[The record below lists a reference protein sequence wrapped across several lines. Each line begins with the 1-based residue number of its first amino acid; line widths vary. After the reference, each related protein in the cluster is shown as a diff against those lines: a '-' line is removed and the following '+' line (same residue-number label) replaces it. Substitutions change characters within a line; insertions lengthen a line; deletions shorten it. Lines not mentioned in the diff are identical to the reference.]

1 MPILGPIMVIV
12 YYLLSLLYKSIELIS
27 KIIIN
32 TIIKLKIILKERR
45 RAKSFNKAINLER
58 VKQERQK
65 AINLERV
72 KQERQ
77 KANEYKKL
85 VNLIEKKLPIGNES
99 FNPSRQK
106 GVNNNPSKQK
116 KNKKQLNTK
125 KNFCNKC
132 GAVFEEGSYK
142 CSYCGIEQ
150 E

>member
-1 MPILGPIMVIV
+1 MLTAILIILMPVLGPIMVIA
-12 YYLLSLLYKSIELIS
+12 YYLLTIFYKSIELIS

-45 RAKSFNKAINLER
+45 RAKSFNKAR
-58 VKQERQK
+58 
-65 AINLERV
+65 NLERV

-85 VNLIEKKLPIGNES
+85 VNLIEKKLPIGNEP

-116 KNKKQLNTK
+116 KNKKRLNIK

-142 CSYCGIEQ
+142 CHYCGNELQ

>member
-1 MPILGPIMVIV
+1 MLTAILIILMPVLGPIMVIA
-12 YYLLSLLYKSIELIS
+12 YYLLSILYKSIELIS

-45 RAKSFNKAINLER
+45 RAKSFNKAR
-58 VKQERQK
+58 
-65 AINLERV
+65 NLERV

-85 VNLIEKKLPIGNES
+85 VNLIEKKLPIGNEH

-116 KNKKQLNTK
+116 KNKKQLNAK
-125 KNFCNKC
+125 NNFCNKC

-142 CSYCGIEQ
+142 CSYCGNELQ
-150 E
+150 

>member
-1 MPILGPIMVIV
+1 MLTAILIILMPILGPIMVIA
-12 YYLLSLLYKSIELIS
+12 YYLLTIFYKSIELIS

-45 RAKSFNKAINLER
+45 RAKSFNKAR
-58 VKQERQK
+58 
-65 AINLERV
+65 NLERV

-85 VNLIEKKLPIGNES
+85 VNLIEKKLPIGNEP

-106 GVNNNPSKQK
+106 RVNNNSSKQK

-142 CSYCGIEQ
+142 CSYCGSKQ

>member
-1 MPILGPIMVIV
+1 MLTAILIILMPILGPIMVIA
-12 YYLLSLLYKSIELIS
+12 YYLLAISYKSIELIS

-45 RAKSFNKAINLER
+45 RTKNFNKARNLER
-58 VKQERQK
+58 VKQER
-65 AINLERV
+65 L
-72 KQERQ
+72 

-85 VNLIEKKLPIGNES
+85 VNLIEKKLPIGNEPI
-99 FNPSRQK
+99 NPSRQK
-106 GVNNNPSKQK
+106 GVNNNPSKQN

-125 KNFCNKC
+125 NGFCNKC

-142 CSYCGIEQ
+142 CSYCGNELQ

>member
-1 MPILGPIMVIV
+1 MLTAILIILMPVLGPIMVIA
-12 YYLLSLLYKSIELIS
+12 YYLLTLFYKSIELIS

-45 RAKSFNKAINLER
+45 RAKSFNKAR
-58 VKQERQK
+58 
-65 AINLERV
+65 NLERV

-85 VNLIEKKLPIGNES
+85 VNLIEKKLPIGNEP
-99 FNPSRQK
+99 FNPTRQK
-106 GVNNNPSKQK
+106 DVNNNPSKQK

-142 CSYCGIEQ
+142 CSYCCSELQ

>member
-1 MPILGPIMVIV
+1 MPVLGPIMVIA
-12 YYLLSLLYKSIELIS
+12 YYLLTIFYKSIELIS

-45 RAKSFNKAINLER
+45 RAKSFNKAR
-58 VKQERQK
+58 
-65 AINLERV
+65 NLERV

-85 VNLIEKKLPIGNES
+85 VNLIEKKLPIGNEP

-106 GVNNNPSKQK
+106 GINNNPSKQK

-142 CSYCGIEQ
+142 CSYCGNELQ

>member
-1 MPILGPIMVIV
+1 MLTAILIILMPVLGPIMVIA
-12 YYLLSLLYKSIELIS
+12 YYLLTLLYKSIELIS

-32 TIIKLKIILKERR
+32 TIIKLKLILKERR
-45 RAKSFNKAINLER
+45 RAKSFNKAR
-58 VKQERQK
+58 
-65 AINLERV
+65 NLERV

-85 VNLIEKKLPIGNES
+85 VNLIEKKLPIGNEP

-106 GVNNNPSKQK
+106 RVNNNSSKQK

-142 CSYCGIEQ
+142 CSYCGSELQ

>member
-1 MPILGPIMVIV
+1 MILAILIVLMPVVGPIIVIA
-12 YYLLSLLYKSIELIS
+12 YYLLTIIYKSIELIS
-27 KIIIN
+27 KILII
-32 TIIKLKIILKERR
+32 TIIKLKRILQERR
-45 RAKSFNKAINLER
+45 RAKSFTKARNLER
-58 VKQERQK
+58 VKQER
-65 AINLERV
+65 L
-72 KQERQ
+72 

>member
-1 MPILGPIMVIV
+1 MLTAILIILMPVLGPIMVIA
-12 YYLLSLLYKSIELIS
+12 YYLLTIFYKSIELIS

-32 TIIKLKIILKERR
+32 TIIKLKIILKERQ
-45 RAKSFNKAINLER
+45 RAKSFNKAR
-58 VKQERQK
+58 
-65 AINLERV
+65 NLERV

-85 VNLIEKKLPIGNES
+85 VNLIEKKLPIGNEP

-125 KNFCNKC
+125 NNFCNKC

-142 CSYCGIEQ
+142 CSYCGSEFQ

>member
-1 MPILGPIMVIV
+1 MPILGPIMVIA
-12 YYLLSLLYKSIELIS
+12 YYLLTIFYKSIELIS

-45 RAKSFNKAINLER
+45 RAKSFN
-58 VKQERQK
+58 K

-116 KNKKQLNTK
+116 KNKKRLNTK

-142 CSYCGIEQ
+142 CSYCGNELQ

>member
-1 MPILGPIMVIV
+1 MLTAILIILMPVLGPIMVIA
-12 YYLLSLLYKSIELIS
+12 YYLLTTFYKSIELIS

-45 RAKSFNKAINLER
+45 RAKSFNKAR
-58 VKQERQK
+58 
-65 AINLERV
+65 NLERV

-99 FNPSRQK
+99 LNPSRQK
-106 GVNNNPSKQK
+106 EVNNNPSKQK

-132 GAVFEEGSYK
+132 GALFEEGSYK
-142 CSYCGIEQ
+142 CSYCGGELQ

>member
-1 MPILGPIMVIV
+1 MLTAILIILMPVLGPIMVIA
-12 YYLLSLLYKSIELIS
+12 YYLLTTFYKSIELIS

-45 RAKSFNKAINLER
+45 RAKSFNKAR
-58 VKQERQK
+58 
-65 AINLERV
+65 NLERV

-85 VNLIEKKLPIGNES
+85 VNLIEKKLPIGNEP

-106 GVNNNPSKQK
+106 GINNNPSKQK

-142 CSYCGIEQ
+142 CSYCGNELQ
-150 E
+150 

>member
-1 MPILGPIMVIV
+1 MPVLGPIIVIA
-12 YYLLSLLYKSIELIS
+12 YYLITIFYKSIELIS

-45 RAKSFNKAINLER
+45 RSKNINKARNLER
-58 VKQERQK
+58 VKQER
-65 AINLERV
+65 L
-72 KQERQ
+72 

-85 VNLIEKKLPIGNES
+85 VNLIEKKLPIGNEP

-125 KNFCNKC
+125 NNFCNKC
-132 GAVFEEGSYK
+132 GALFEEGSYK
-142 CSYCGIEQ
+142 CSYCGNELQ

>member
-1 MPILGPIMVIV
+1 MLTAMLIILMPILGPIMVIA
-12 YYLLSLLYKSIELIS
+12 YYLLTIFYKSIELIS

-32 TIIKLKIILKERR
+32 TIIKLKIILQERR
-45 RAKSFNKAINLER
+45 RAKSFNKAR
-58 VKQERQK
+58 
-65 AINLERV
+65 NLERV

-85 VNLIEKKLPIGNES
+85 VNLIEKKLPIGNEP
-99 FNPSRQK
+99 FNPTRQK
-106 GVNNNPSKQK
+106 DVNNNPSKQK

-125 KNFCNKC
+125 NNFCNKC

-142 CSYCGIEQ
+142 CSYCGNELQ

>member
-1 MPILGPIMVIV
+1 MLTAILIILMPVLGPIMVIA
-12 YYLLSLLYKSIELIS
+12 YYVLTIFYKSIELIS

-45 RAKSFNKAINLER
+45 RAKSFNKARNLER
-58 VKQERQK
+58 VKQEK
-65 AINLERV
+65 
-72 KQERQ
+72 Q

-85 VNLIEKKLPIGNES
+85 VNLIEKKLPIGNKH

-106 GVNNNPSKQK
+106 GVSNNPSKQK

-125 KNFCNKC
+125 TNFCNKC
-132 GAVFEEGSYK
+132 GAVFEEGCYK
-142 CSYCGIEQ
+142 CSYCGSELQ

>member
-1 MPILGPIMVIV
+1 MLTAILIILMPILGPIMVIA
-12 YYLLSLLYKSIELIS
+12 YYLLTIFYKSIELIS

-45 RAKSFNKAINLER
+45 RAKSFNKAR
-58 VKQERQK
+58 
-65 AINLERV
+65 NLERV

-85 VNLIEKKLPIGNES
+85 FNLIEKKLPIGNEP

-116 KNKKQLNTK
+116 KNKKQLNK
-125 KNFCNKC
+125 KNNFCNKC

-142 CSYCGIEQ
+142 CSYCGNDLQ

>member
-1 MPILGPIMVIV
+1 MLTAILVILMPVLGPIMVIT
-12 YYLLSLLYKSIELIS
+12 YYLLTIFYKSIELIS

-45 RAKSFNKAINLER
+45 RAKSFNKAR
-58 VKQERQK
+58 
-65 AINLERV
+65 NLERV

-85 VNLIEKKLPIGNES
+85 VNLIEKKLPIGNEH

-125 KNFCNKC
+125 NNFCNKC

-142 CSYCGIEQ
+142 CSYCGNELQ

>member
-1 MPILGPIMVIV
+1 MPVLGPIMVIA
-12 YYLLSLLYKSIELIS
+12 YYLLTIFYKSIELIS

-45 RAKSFNKAINLER
+45 RAKSFNKAR
-58 VKQERQK
+58 
-65 AINLERV
+65 NLERV

-85 VNLIEKKLPIGNES
+85 VNLIEKKLPIGNEP
-99 FNPSRQK
+99 FNTSRQK

-142 CSYCGIEQ
+142 CSYCGSELQ

>member
-1 MPILGPIMVIV
+1 MLTAILIILMPILGPIMVIA
-12 YYLLSLLYKSIELIS
+12 YYLLTIFYKSIELIS

-45 RAKSFNKAINLER
+45 RAKSFNKAR
-58 VKQERQK
+58 
-65 AINLERV
+65 NLERV

-85 VNLIEKKLPIGNES
+85 VNLIEKKLPIGNEP
-99 FNPSRQK
+99 FNPTRQK
-106 GVNNNPSKQK
+106 DVNNNPSKQK

-142 CSYCGIEQ
+142 CSYCGSELQ

>member
-1 MPILGPIMVIV
+1 MLTAILIILMPILGPIMVIA
-12 YYLLSLLYKSIELIS
+12 YYLLTIFYKSIELIS

-45 RAKSFNKAINLER
+45 RAKSFNKARNLER
-58 VKQERQK
+58 VKQER
-65 AINLERV
+65 L
-72 KQERQ
+72 

-85 VNLIEKKLPIGNES
+85 VNLIEKKLPIGHEP

-142 CSYCGIEQ
+142 CSYCGSELQ

>member
-1 MPILGPIMVIV
+1 MLTAILIILMPVLGPIMVIA
-12 YYLLSLLYKSIELIS
+12 YYLLNIFYKSIELIS

-45 RAKSFNKAINLER
+45 RAKSFNKAR
-58 VKQERQK
+58 
-65 AINLERV
+65 NLERV

-85 VNLIEKKLPIGNES
+85 VNLIEKKLPIGNEP

-132 GAVFEEGSYK
+132 GAIFEEGSYK
-142 CSYCGIEQ
+142 CSYCGNKLQ

>member
-1 MPILGPIMVIV
+1 MLTAILIILMPILGPIMVIA
-12 YYLLSLLYKSIELIS
+12 YYLLTIFYKSIELIS

-45 RAKSFNKAINLER
+45 RAKSFNKARNLER
-58 VKQERQK
+58 
-65 AINLERV
+65 I

-85 VNLIEKKLPIGNES
+85 VNLIEKKLPIGNEP

-116 KNKKQLNTK
+116 KNKKRLNTK

-142 CSYCGIEQ
+142 CSYCGNEFQ

>member
-1 MPILGPIMVIV
+1 MPVLGPIMVIA
-12 YYLLSLLYKSIELIS
+12 YYLITIFYKSIELIS

-45 RAKSFNKAINLER
+45 RSKNFNKARNLER
-58 VKQERQK
+58 VKQER
-65 AINLERV
+65 L
-72 KQERQ
+72 

-85 VNLIEKKLPIGNES
+85 VNLIEKKLPIGNEL

-125 KNFCNKC
+125 NNFCNKC

-142 CSYCGIEQ
+142 CSYCGNELQ

>member
-1 MPILGPIMVIV
+1 MLTAILIILMPILGPVMVIA
-12 YYLLSLLYKSIELIS
+12 YYLLTIFYKSIELIS

-45 RAKSFNKAINLER
+45 RAKSFNKAR
-58 VKQERQK
+58 
-65 AINLERV
+65 NLERV

-99 FNPSRQK
+99 LNPSRQK
-106 GVNNNPSKQK
+106 EVNNNPSKQK

-142 CSYCGIEQ
+142 CSYCGSELQ

>member
-1 MPILGPIMVIV
+1 MLTAILIILMPILGPVMVIA
-12 YYLLSLLYKSIELIS
+12 YYLLTIFYKSIELIS

-45 RAKSFNKAINLER
+45 RAKSFNKAR
-58 VKQERQK
+58 
-65 AINLERV
+65 NLERV

-85 VNLIEKKLPIGNES
+85 VNLIEKKLPIGNEP
-99 FNPSRQK
+99 FNPTRQK
-106 GVNNNPSKQK
+106 DVNTNPSKQK

-142 CSYCGIEQ
+142 CSYCGSELQ

>member
-1 MPILGPIMVIV
+1 MLTAILIILMPILGPVMVIA
-12 YYLLSLLYKSIELIS
+12 YYLLTIFYKSIELIS

-45 RAKSFNKAINLER
+45 RAKSFNKAR
-58 VKQERQK
+58 
-65 AINLERV
+65 NLERV

-85 VNLIEKKLPIGNES
+85 VNLIEKKLPIGNEP

-142 CSYCGIEQ
+142 CSYCGSELQ

>member
-1 MPILGPIMVIV
+1 MLTAILIILMPVLGPIIEIA
-12 YYLLSLLYKSIELIS
+12 YYLLTIFYKSIELIS

-45 RAKSFNKAINLER
+45 RAKSFNKAR
-58 VKQERQK
+58 
-65 AINLERV
+65 NLERV

-85 VNLIEKKLPIGNES
+85 VNLIEKKLPIGNEP

-116 KNKKQLNTK
+116 KNKKRLNTK

-132 GAVFEEGSYK
+132 GAVFEDGSYK
-142 CSYCGIEQ
+142 CSYCGNELK

>member
-1 MPILGPIMVIV
+1 MLTAILIILMPVLGPILVIA
-12 YYLLSLLYKSIELIS
+12 YYILNIFYKSIELIS

-32 TIIKLKIILKERR
+32 TIIKLKIILKERG
-45 RAKSFNKAINLER
+45 RAKSFNKAR
-58 VKQERQK
+58 
-65 AINLERV
+65 NLERV

-85 VNLIEKKLPIGNES
+85 VNLIEKKLPIGNEP

-106 GVNNNPSKQK
+106 GVNNNPSKQN

-132 GAVFEEGSYK
+132 GAIFEEGSYK
-142 CSYCGIEQ
+142 CSYCGNKLQ

>member
-1 MPILGPIMVIV
+1 MLTAILIILMPVLGPIIVIA
-12 YYLLSLLYKSIELIS
+12 YYLLTIFYKSIELIS

-45 RAKSFNKAINLER
+45 RAKSFNKAR
-58 VKQERQK
+58 
-65 AINLERV
+65 NLERV

-85 VNLIEKKLPIGNES
+85 VNLIEKKLPIGNEP

-132 GAVFEEGSYK
+132 GAIFEEGSYK
-142 CSYCGIEQ
+142 CSYCGNELQ

>member
-1 MPILGPIMVIV
+1 MLTAILIILMPILGPIMVIA
-12 YYLLSLLYKSIELIS
+12 YYLLTIFYKSIELIS

-45 RAKSFNKAINLER
+45 RAKSFNKAR
-58 VKQERQK
+58 
-65 AINLERV
+65 NLERV

-85 VNLIEKKLPIGNES
+85 VNLIEKKLPIGHEP

-132 GAVFEEGSYK
+132 GAVFEEGAYK
-142 CSYCGIEQ
+142 CSYCGSELQ

>member
-1 MPILGPIMVIV
+1 MLTAILIILMPVLGPIMVIA
-12 YYLLSLLYKSIELIS
+12 YYLLTLFYKSIELIS

-45 RAKSFNKAINLER
+45 RAKSFNKAR
-58 VKQERQK
+58 
-65 AINLERV
+65 NLERV

-85 VNLIEKKLPIGNES
+85 VNLLEKKLPIGNEP

-106 GVNNNPSKQK
+106 GVKNNPFKQK

-132 GAVFEEGSYK
+132 GALFEDGSYK
-142 CSYCGIEQ
+142 CSYCGNELK

>member
-1 MPILGPIMVIV
+1 MLTAILIILMPILGPIMVIA
-12 YYLLSLLYKSIELIS
+12 YYLLTIFYKSIELIS

-45 RAKSFNKAINLER
+45 RAKSFNKAR
-58 VKQERQK
+58 
-65 AINLERV
+65 NLERV

-99 FNPSRQK
+99 LNPSRQK
-106 GVNNNPSKQK
+106 EVNNNPSKQK
-116 KNKKQLNTK
+116 KNKKRLNTK

-142 CSYCGIEQ
+142 CSYCGNELQ

>member
-1 MPILGPIMVIV
+1 MPVLGPIMVIA
-12 YYLLSLLYKSIELIS
+12 YYLLSILYKSIELIS

-32 TIIKLKIILKERR
+32 TIIKLIIILKERR
-45 RAKSFNKAINLER
+45 RAKSFNKAR
-58 VKQERQK
+58 
-65 AINLERV
+65 NLERV

-85 VNLIEKKLPIGNES
+85 VNLIEKKLPIGNEH

-125 KNFCNKC
+125 NNFCNKC

-142 CSYCGIEQ
+142 CSYCGNELQ

>member
-1 MPILGPIMVIV
+1 MPILGPIMVIA
-12 YYLLSLLYKSIELIS
+12 YYLLTIFYKSIELIS

-45 RAKSFNKAINLER
+45 RAKSFNKAR
-58 VKQERQK
+58 
-65 AINLERV
+65 NLERV

-85 VNLIEKKLPIGNES
+85 VNLIEKKLPIGNEP

-125 KNFCNKC
+125 NNFCNKC

-142 CSYCGIEQ
+142 CSYCGNELQ